1 MGPHAHNAHMTS
13 GLDLKLRRVA
23 ADIKVGELAE
33 AHEPPV
39 TASRVSYLERVRLV
53 TPEAEAKYAAALDK
67 CLTKSTTAQE
77 AA

>member
-1 MGPHAHNAHMTS
+1 MTS

-23 ADIKVGELAE
+23 ADVKVGELAG

-39 TASRVSYLERVRLV
+39 TPSRVSYLERIRIV
-53 TPEAEAKYAAALDK
+53 TPEAEAKYMAALDK
-67 CLTKSTTAQE
+67 CSTKSNAE